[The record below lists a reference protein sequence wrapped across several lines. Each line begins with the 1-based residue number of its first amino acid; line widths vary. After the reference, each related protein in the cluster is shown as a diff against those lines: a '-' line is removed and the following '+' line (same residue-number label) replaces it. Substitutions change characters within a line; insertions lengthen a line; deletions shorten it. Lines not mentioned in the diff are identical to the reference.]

1 MRKPFFRSER
11 KAWFVW
17 VDGRQVRLSE
27 KKSEAHEIWRRMV
40 ARGNPEAS
48 QPFAALAGA
57 YLAAAQKTLS
67 PDRYAQVARYIASFS
82 HHYQGPAEALR
93 PYDVAE
99 WLSGKDW
106 GPTTRNMAVAII
118 KRLYSWAVEQGL
130 ADRSPIAG
138 MRKDTEQRRERIIS
152 REEHA
157 ALVAGASPAFRPY
170 LIALWLSGQRP
181 GTVATV
187 EASQVRDSRWVIE
200 RHKTRGKTGKPLVVY
215 LSPCL
220 ATLTRIAAER
230 RRRLFATAEP
240 KPMRRTLARLRDRL
254 GMDKA
259 ITSYSYRHAYA
270 TQALLTQSPATV
282 AALLGHTSPR
292 MVMERYG
299 HVEQAS
305 EHLADA
311 AGKVRLPPSPG
322 FDK

>member
-1 MRKPFFRSER
+1 MRKPFFRRER
-11 KAWFVW
+11 KAWYLW
-17 VDGRQVRLSE
+17 VGGRQIRLHE
-27 KKSEAHEIWRRMV
+27 KKAEAHEIWRRMV

-48 QPFAALAGA
+48 QPFAALASA
-57 YLAAAQKTLS
+57 YLQDAKKRLS
-67 PDRYAQVARYIASFS
+67 PARYAQVAHYIARFS
-82 HHYQGPAEALR
+82 HFYQGPCESLR
-93 PYDVAE
+93 PFDVAE
-99 WLSGKDW
+99 WLSKSGW
-106 GPTTRNMAVAII
+106 GPTTRNTAAAIL

-138 MRKDTEQRRERIIS
+138 LRKDTEQRRERTIT
-152 REEHA
+152 RDEHA

-181 GTVATV
+181 ATVATV

-220 ATLTRIAAER
+220 LTLTRIAAER
-230 RRRLFATAEP
+230 RRRLFATAET
-240 KPMRRTLARLRDRL
+240 KAMQRTFARLRDRL
-254 GMDKA
+254 GLDKT

-270 TQALLTQSPATV
+270 TTALLTQSPATV

-299 HVEQAS
+299 HVEEAS
-305 EHLADA
+305 EHLAEA
-311 AGKVRLPPSPG
+311 ASKVRLPPAPRL
-322 FDK
+322 DQ